1 MRISAVTWRAASLS
15 WQLSSAILDVLRVRA
30 ANLSQKWSMVIQE
43 LAEVSFTDISHGG
56 EGIGRLEG
64 KVVFAP
70 YVLPGEKARIRL
82 IEDRKSYMRGE
93 VVEILT
99 PSPQRVKPPCRHF
112 GECGGCHWQHVTYPA
127 QLALKEE
134 IVRAQLARL
143 GGLLQAPVQP
153 VLGMDFPWNYRN
165 HVQFAVDPDG
175 ALGYLA
181 ARSHRVVAIEECY
194 LLHAYLEDILAALD
208 VEWPALRRL
217 SLRAGINTGDLMVIL
232 ETESAEQPDLEVD
245 FPASFVW
252 LPASGEA
259 VSLIGNDYIREE
271 IGGRTFRISA
281 PSFFQVN
288 TAQTEHLVRLVQE
301 GLQPSGDELL
311 LDLYC
316 GVGTFG
322 LNLATQ
328 VGRVIGVEESA
339 VALDDAV
346 ENAADLPNVEFWEG
360 RVADALPEVEDPV
373 QLAIVDP
380 PRSGIEPEA
389 LVALI
394 SLAPRRLVYVSC
406 DPASLA
412 RDLKVLVAAGYKLES
427 VQPVDMFPQTYHV
440 ESVTVMSRDG

>member
-1 MRISAVTWRAASLS
+1 MPLQACYTIYGLSVPQPFPMKGSITIRDLVEVT
-15 WQLSSAILDVLRVRA
+15 
-30 ANLSQKWSMVIQE
+30 
-43 LAEVSFTDISHGG
+43 FTDISHGG
-56 EGIGRLEG
+56 EGVGRLKG
-64 KVVFAP
+64 KVIFVP

-82 IEDRKSYMRGE
+82 VEDKKSYMRGE
-93 VVEILT
+93 LVEILT
-99 PSPQRVKPPCRHF
+99 PSPHRVIPPCRHF
-112 GECGGCHWQHVTYPA
+112 GECGGCQWQHAAYPA
-127 QLALKEE
+127 QLAFKEE
-134 IVRAQLARL
+134 IVRAQLTRL
-143 GGLLQAPVQP
+143 GGLAQAPVQP

-194 LLHAYLEDILAALD
+194 LLHAYLEDIVAALD

-259 VSLIGNDYIREE
+259 VSLIGNGYIREE

-281 PSFFQVN
+281 TSFFQVN
-288 TAQTEHLVRLVQE
+288 TAQTEHLVRLVRE
-301 GLQPSGDELL
+301 GLQPAGDELL

-322 LNLATQ
+322 LSLATQ

-346 ENAADLPNVEFWEG
+346 ENAAELPNVEFWEG
-360 RVADALPEVEDPV
+360 RVADALPEVEGPV

-380 PRSGIEPEA
+380 PRSGVEPEA
-389 LVALI
+389 LAALI
-394 SLAPRRLVYVSC
+394 NLAPRRLAYVSC

-412 RDLKVLVAAGYKLES
+412 RDLKALGAAGYTVQS